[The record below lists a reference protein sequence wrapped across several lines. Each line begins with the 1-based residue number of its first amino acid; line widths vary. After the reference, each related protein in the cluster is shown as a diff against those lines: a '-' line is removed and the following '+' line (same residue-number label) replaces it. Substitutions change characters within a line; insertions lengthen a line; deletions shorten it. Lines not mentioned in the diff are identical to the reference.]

1 MIQINYTLI
10 GSIPEMEQ
18 YRDTLPSLLSRYE
31 RNAKNLLVPAKSQID
46 EALIADE
53 KFEQQALG
61 VAIEMCAEHFYGIEN
76 DGSNSMSELIN
87 QIRAVDE
94 DLIFGK

>member
-1 MIQINYTLI
+1 MYKINYTLI
-10 GSIPEMEQ
+10 GTIPEMEQ

-61 VAIEMCAEHFYGIEN
+61 VAIEMCAQHFYGIET
-76 DGSNSMSELIN
+76 DITMKMSDVISN
-87 QIRAVDE
+87 IRAIDE
-94 DLIFGK
+94 DLMFGK